1 MKGTYRNI
9 DTNEIWTREEI
20 EEIYNCEESLQ
31 EEYGTF
37 DEYLEHLLDLG
48 RQRIGGV
55 VEE

>member
-1 MKGTYRNI
+1 MKTYRNI
-9 DTNEIWTREEI
+9 DTNETWTMEEI
-20 EEIYNCEESLQ
+20 EEIYDSEESLQ

>member
-20 EEIYNCEESLQ
+20 EEIYNSEESLQ